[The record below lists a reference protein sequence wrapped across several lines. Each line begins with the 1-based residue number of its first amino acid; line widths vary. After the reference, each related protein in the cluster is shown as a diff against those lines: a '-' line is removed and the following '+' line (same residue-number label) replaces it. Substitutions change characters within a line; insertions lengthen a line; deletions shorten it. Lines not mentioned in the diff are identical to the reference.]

1 MIKLVSAVLLIVVCV
16 GGYFWYSAQSLPS
29 WYEEQNSQEEQVVQ
43 QLSEQIKNQGVAKF
57 LGNKFADVMNGQ
69 VVFSEPEF
77 NALLLASLKSD
88 PDGRKLLAVSDAVN
102 ATLHE
107 DHIELGAIINLDE
120 VEKIAPKA
128 RKGVEK
134 VNRLF
139 PFLDNSRVAVSVFGN
154 PVARGGDVGIKDDFH
169 IKVGAIPISNSSLK
183 QLGAP
188 VERANVTN
196 LAMKYLSVQSVTLQD
211 GQITFSVLPRF

>member
-1 MIKLVSAVLLIVVCV
+1 MLRIMAVLIVVIAGA

-29 WYEEQNSQEEQVVQ
+29 WYNEQKTQEDQVVEE
-43 QLSEQIKNQGVAKF
+43 LSEEIKRQGVAKF

-88 PDGRKLLAVSDAVN
+88 VDGQKLLAVSDAVKV
-102 ATLHE
+102 TLHK
-107 DHIELGAIINLDE
+107 DHIELGAIINLDK
-120 VEKIAPKA
+120 VEKVDPKA
-128 RKGVEK
+128 REGVEK
-134 VNRLF
+134 VNKLF

-154 PVARGGDVGIKDDFH
+154 PVARDGDVGIKDDFH
-169 IKVGAIPISNSSLK
+169 IKVGVIPISNSSLK

-188 VERANVTN
+188 IERANITN
-196 LAMKYLSVQSVTLQD
+196 LTLKYLLVESVTLHD
-211 GQITFSVLPRF
+211 GKITLDVLPRF

>member
-1 MIKLVSAVLLIVVCV
+1 MLKLFSVVVLIVVCV
-16 GGYFWYSAQSLPS
+16 GSYFWYSAQSLPS
-29 WYEEQNSQEEQVVQ
+29 WYKDQNSQEEQVIE
-43 QLSEQIKNQGVAKF
+43 QLSNQIERQGVANF
-57 LGNKFADVMNGQ
+57 LGSKFADVMNGQ

-88 PDGRKLLAVSDAVN
+88 ADGRKLLAVSDAVK

-128 RKGVEK
+128 REGVEK

-139 PFLDNSRVAVSVFGN
+139 PFLNDSRLAVSVFGN
-154 PVARGGDVGIKDDFH
+154 PIARGGDVGIQDDFH

-188 VERANVTN
+188 VEKANVTN
-196 LAMKYLSVQSVTLQD
+196 LTLKYLSVRSITLDD
-211 GQITFSVLPRF
+211 GKITFGVLPRF